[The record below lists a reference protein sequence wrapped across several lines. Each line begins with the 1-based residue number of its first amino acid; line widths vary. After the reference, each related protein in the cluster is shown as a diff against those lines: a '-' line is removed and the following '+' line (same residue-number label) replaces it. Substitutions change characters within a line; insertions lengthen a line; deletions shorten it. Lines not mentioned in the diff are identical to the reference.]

1 MQGRGP
7 AYHRVMVLRVTTHG
21 FYCAAGDF
29 HIDPWRPVAR
39 ALITHGHA
47 DNASDGHRAHL
58 KAMLA
63 PYG

>member
-1 MQGRGP
+1 
-7 AYHRVMVLRVTTHG
+7 MVLRVTTHG